1 MAYLLAGDTWNSA
14 TFPFIDSKNPSA
26 TSISTISST
35 SFSYL
40 TVAFI
45 QISVSGKPPFRSN
58 LQYHIDSTI
67 LSSSQQP
74 SALARRFSIQKIS
87 SIIAGSHIC
96 RSSILFF
103 NNAVN
108 RTGVIDEI
116 EFTAGI
122 FGKG

>member
-1 MAYLLAGDTWNSA
+1 M
-14 TFPFIDSKNPSA
+14 FPFIDSKNPSA
-26 TSISTISST
+26 TSISTISSI

-45 QISVSGKPPFRSN
+45 QISVSGKTPFRSN
-58 LQYHIDSTI
+58 LEHHIDSTI

-103 NNAVN
+103 NHAVN